1 MLDTTKT
8 QNGLVRGHLEDLIVR
23 MSFKIFRTE
32 MSYGYSMKLCTEVD
46 YKHIYVMC
54 IKML

>member
-1 MLDTTKT
+1 M
-8 QNGLVRGHLEDLIVR
+8 VRGHLEDLIVR